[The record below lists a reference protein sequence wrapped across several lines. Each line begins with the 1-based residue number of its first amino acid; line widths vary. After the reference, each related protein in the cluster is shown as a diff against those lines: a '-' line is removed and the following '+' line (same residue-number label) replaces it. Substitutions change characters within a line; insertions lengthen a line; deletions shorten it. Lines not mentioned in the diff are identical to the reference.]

1 MVRARLT
8 RLAARLIHLI
18 PPVWG
23 SALCSAFE
31 CVNMPGPEEGPLSI
45 LQAALDKCEKLEYPK
60 KVILKHE

>member
-8 RLAARLIHLI
+8 RSASGLIDLI

-23 SALCSAFE
+23 SALRRAFE

-45 LQAALDKCEKLEYPK
+45 LETAISQCEKLEYPK
-60 KVILKHE
+60 KVILKHG